1 MYENEFEMMNGSC
14 PYCGQVIAVKAMD
27 QRDADLKAADKCGCD
42 EAKRAQRFK
51 EAAAYLQQISSGED
65 CRELGFMELNEKQIQ
80 IANLALETVCKY
92 NVSSVQ
98 INLEDSV
105 LKITAKAEG
114 KIAIVRGKKVHMRVE
129 V

>member
-1 MYENEFEMMNGSC
+1 MHDEMGIMNGAC

-42 EAKRAQRFK
+42 ESKRAQRFK
-51 EAAAYLQQISSGED
+51 EANTYLQQITTGED
-65 CRELGFMELNEKQIQ
+65 CRESGFMELSEKQMQ
-80 IANLALETVCKY
+80 LASLALETVCKN

-98 INLEDSV
+98 INLEDSA
-105 LKITAKAEG
+105 LKISAKAEG

>member
-1 MYENEFEMMNGSC
+1 MHDEMGIMNGAC

-42 EAKRAQRFK
+42 ESKRAQRFK
-51 EAAAYLQQISSGED
+51 EANTYLQQITTGED
-65 CRELGFMELNEKQIQ
+65 CRESGFMELSEKQMQ
-80 IANLALETVCKY
+80 LASLALETVCKN

-98 INLEDSV
+98 ISLEDST
-105 LKITAKAEG
+105 LKISAKAEG
-114 KIAIVRGKKVHMRVE
+114 KIAVIRTKKVQMRVE